1 MANTD
6 KRNKERDINT
16 LKWIYN
22 TCKKHLWRV
31 LVLTLIHGSSSV
43 LSILF
48 ALTCREVIDSA
59 ISKNSQHLTYSVI
72 TLFCIIVGQ
81 LLINLISKNISER
94 IKNKINLEI
103 RLKTFSNMLKKDYER
118 LSSHHSGDLQL
129 RIFND
134 TSVVSNG
141 VTNMIPNV
149 VSLCV
154 RLLLAF
160 AVLVSYDRIFATVF
174 LVAGVLVVVSAT
186 AFRKFLKSSHKKV
199 QESEGKARS
208 FIQESIENILMIKAF
223 GGEEKITQKTDELQ
237 KINFR
242 LLIKRVTVSLCA
254 HTGAAF
260 VFRMGYLFALVWSA
274 YNVFAGVITPG
285 TITAIIQL
293 VNQIQNPFSS
303 FSNMIPQYYSI
314 LASAERV
321 MEIENIPDEPM
332 LPESDFDADKV
343 YADLESIEFDN
354 ITFSYSRGDS
364 IIEDSS
370 LSVKKGDFVAI
381 MGISGIGKSTLLKL
395 LLGVFNTQSGE
406 IYLNTKDGKI
416 LADKHTRPLFS
427 YVPQGNFLLSGTI
440 RENITFLCKDVSED
454 KINEAI
460 RMSCSEEFVKNLDDG
475 LDTVIGE
482 RGLGLSEGQVQRLAV
497 ARALL
502 SGSPVLLLDE
512 STSALDEA
520 TEAQLL
526 ENLKNSKDIT
536 CIIVTH
542 KKAALDICNRHIQIN
557 DKKIVSE
564 G

>member
-6 KRNKERDINT
+6 KRNKERDIHT
-16 LKWIYN
+16 LKWIYK
-22 TCKKHLWRV
+22 TCKNHLWRV
-31 LVLTLIHGSSSV
+31 VLLTLIHGSSSV
-43 LSILF
+43 LSIFF
-48 ALTCREVIDSA
+48 ALTCREIIDSA
-59 ISKNSQHLTYSVI
+59 ISKDSHHLTISVI
-72 TLFCIIVGQ
+72 TLFCIIIGQ
-81 LLINLISKNISER
+81 LAINLISKNISER
-94 IKNKINLEI
+94 ISTKINHEI
-103 RLKTFSNMLKKDYER
+103 RLRTFSNMLKKDYEKI
-118 LSSHHSGDLQL
+118 SAHHSGDLQL

-134 TSVVSNG
+134 TGVVSNG
-141 VTNMIPNV
+141 VTNMIPNF

-154 RLLLAF
+154 RLILAF
-160 AVLVSYDRIFATVF
+160 AVLVSYDKTFASVF
-174 LVAGVLVVVSAT
+174 LIAGVLVVLSAT
-186 AFRKFLKSSHKKV
+186 LFRKFLKSSHKRV

-223 GGEEKITQKTDELQ
+223 GGEEKIVKKTDELQ

-242 LLIKRVTVSLCA
+242 LIIKRVTVSLCA

-274 YNVFAGVITPG
+274 YNVFTGAFTPG
-285 TITAIIQL
+285 MITAIIQL

-303 FSNMIPQYYSI
+303 FSNMIPQFYSI
-314 LASAERV
+314 LASAERI
-321 MEIENIPDEPM
+321 MEIENIPDELL
-332 LPESDFDADKV
+332 LPDTDFDADEV
-343 YADLESIEFDN
+343 YKNLESIEFDN
-354 ITFSYSRGDS
+354 ITFSYARGDS
-364 IIEDSS
+364 IIENSS
-370 LSVKKGDFVAI
+370 LSIKKGDFVAI

-406 IYLNTKDGKI
+406 IYLNTKNGKI
-416 LADKHTRPLFS
+416 NADKHTRPLFS

-440 RENITFLCKDVSED
+440 RENITFLCRDCTEE

-460 RMSCSEEFVKNLDDG
+460 RMSCAEEFINNLDDG

-482 RGLGLSEGQVQRLAV
+482 RGLGLSEGQVQRLAI

-502 SGSPVLLLDE
+502 SQSPVLLLDE

-526 ENLKNSKDIT
+526 ENLQNAKNIT
-536 CIIVTH
+536 CIIISH
-542 KKAALDICNRHIQIN
+542 KRAALDICNKHIQIN
-557 DKKIVSE
+557 NKKIISE